1 MDENKEG
8 VEESKED
15 ESNLEDNPENDF
27 EEENEEVE
35 DSKTETPIRKEF
47 IDVLKMFA
55 PGTSIRTAINDLLR
69 AKMGALIVIDNGGL
83 TNIIERGFK
92 IHAKFTPQKLIELA
106 KMDGAIIVSRNMKK
120 ILYANTVLFPDKQ
133 IMTRETGTRHK
144 SAERTAKQ
152 TGTIVIAISERKNK
166 TTIYYGDIR
175 YELMESSEILRRAS
189 ETLQILEKQREVLG
203 ESLNNLN
210 LLELGKMVTINDVC
224 SVIQKFEVIRRV
236 SAIVKKSLAELGQEG
251 VVVSLR
257 LKDLTRGLDDEEEL
271 ILKDYFDDIELAQRL
286 LDKMDF
292 EFLLDPANISRL
304 LFEELHDRPISP
316 KGWRIIGKTNI
327 LDRYVNSLIAKFKNL
342 NNVLSATERE
352 LLEVFENEGI
362 CSFFKRE
369 IYAIRERIGLGKQI

>member
-1 MDENKEG
+1 MEENKEVTLEKKEEQIIVG
-8 VEESKED
+8 KKEENNLDEEIFESKKEIP
-15 ESNLEDNPENDF
+15 L
-27 EEENEEVE
+27 
-35 DSKTETPIRKEF
+35 RKEF

-69 AKMGALIVIDNGGL
+69 AKMGALIVIDNGSL
-83 TNIIERGFK
+83 NNIIEKGFK
-92 IHAKFTPQKLIELA
+92 IHAKFTAQKLIELA

-120 ILYANTVLFPDKQ
+120 ILYANTVLFPDQQ
-133 IMTRETGTRHK
+133 ISTKETGTRHK
-144 SAERTAKQ
+144 AAERTARQ

-166 TTIYYGDIR
+166 TTVYYGDIK

-203 ESLNNLN
+203 ETLNNLN

-224 SVIQKFEVIRRV
+224 SVIQKFEIIRRV
-236 SAIVKKSLAELGQEG
+236 SAIVKKSLAELGHEG

-257 LKDLTRGLDDEEEL
+257 LKDLTRGLDFEEEL
-271 ILKDYFDDIELAQRL
+271 ILKDYFEDIDLAKRL

-304 LFEELHDRPISP
+304 LFEELHDKPISP
-316 KGWRIIGKTNI
+316 KGWRILSKTNI

-342 NNVLSATERE
+342 SSILSATERE
-352 LLEVFENEGI
+352 LLEIFENEGI